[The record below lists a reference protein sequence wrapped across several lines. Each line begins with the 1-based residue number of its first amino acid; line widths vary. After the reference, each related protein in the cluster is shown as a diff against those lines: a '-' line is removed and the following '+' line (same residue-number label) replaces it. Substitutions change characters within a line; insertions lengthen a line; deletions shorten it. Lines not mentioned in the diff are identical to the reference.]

1 MAIIATLLW
10 TTHTVHIAPDKIL
23 DLETSGDILYPD
35 PRYGS
40 SNTSTEGKMTRW
52 FYLECKSVSPFRM
65 WDSRYL
71 HNVGLFTLF
80 GVLIS

>member
-35 PRYGS
+35 PHYGS
-40 SNTSTEGKMTRW
+40 SNTSTEGKMTR
-52 FYLECKSVSPFRM
+52 
-65 WDSRYL
+65 
-71 HNVGLFTLF
+71 
-80 GVLIS
+80 